1 MVFFTPLFTICSVAM
16 TVMAMPRL
24 SNITSENEL
33 VRRATISTSTTGT
46 LDGYYYSLWMQ
57 ANSGATLNV
66 EAGSYSLTWS
76 TNSVNVVGGIGWMP
90 GSARVI
96 NYSGTFNSPGNGYLS
111 VYGWTTN
118 PLVEYY
124 IVESYGS
131 YNPAT
136 GLTSLGTVTS
146 DGGTYNIY
154 HNVRVNAPSIQG
166 TTTFNQFLSVRTS
179 KRVGGTVTTGNHFN
193 AWASHGLQLG
203 THNEQILATE
213 GYESSGS
220 SSISISQGVGGGSP
234 TSVGSTPTGSPGSGT
249 AAHWGQCGGTGW
261 TGPTT
266 CAAPYTCQAIS

>member
-1 MVFFTPLFTICSVAM
+1 MVHLISLLAICSAAV
-16 TVMAMPRL
+16 TTLAMPRL
-24 SNITSENEL
+24 SNITTEHGL

-46 LDGYYYSLWMQ
+46 LNGYYYSLWMQ
-57 ANSGATLNV
+57 TNTGATMNV
-66 EAGSYSLTWS
+66 GTGSYSLTWATS
-76 TNSVNVVGGIGWMP
+76 SVNVVGGVGWMP

-154 HNVRVNAPSIQG
+154 HNVRTNAPSIEG
-166 TTTFNQFLSVRTS
+166 TTTFDQFLSVRTS
-179 KRVGGTVTTGNHFN
+179 KRVGGTVTTANHFN
-193 AWASHGLQLG
+193 AWASHGLRLG
-203 THNEQILATE
+203 THNYQILATE

-220 SSISISQGVGGGSP
+220 SSISIS
-234 TSVGSTPTGSPGSGT
+234 
-249 AAHWGQCGGTGW
+249 
-261 TGPTT
+261 
-266 CAAPYTCQAIS
+266 